1 MEGPKV
7 ALERQIAN
15 DRRRTTLRKER
26 NERRE
31 RIGWQQDPVY
41 SLMNIISALPC
52 SPEYEIRLQI

>member
-1 MEGPKV
+1 MEGSKV

-31 RIGWQQDPVY
+31 GIGWQQDPVY
-41 SLMNIISALPC
+41 SLMNIISALL
-52 SPEYEIRLQI
+52 S